1 MHLAVSLF
9 LGLLYVVSTRAPST
23 AESQHQFELLT
34 TQLPLAPQ
42 RQSFPRLDEI
52 TIDQLHGLFNDGSLT
67 SEDLVH
73 ACSPVKCLLVA
84 AD

>member
-9 LGLLYVVSTRAPST
+9 LGLLYVVSTHAPST

-34 TQLPLAPQ
+34 TQLPLAPP
-42 RQSFPRLDEI
+42 RQTFPRLDEI
-52 TIDQLHGLFNDGSLT
+52 TIDQIRGLFNDGSLT
-67 SEDLVH
+67 SEALVH
-73 ACSPVKCLLVA
+73 ACSPIQGWLVV